1 MSDFKAK
8 MHQSQKFGWGY
19 ATDPAGELTY
29 AALPRPIAGF
39 KGPTSKGREG
49 KGRGKGGEGRVGK
62 RKGEGGERGREGC
75 VYCSGV
81 IGAPASNG
89 CVGLWFTNRV
99 VAPC

>member
-8 MHQSQKFGWGY
+8 MHQNPKFGCGC
-19 ATDPAGELTY
+19 APH
-29 AALPRPIAGF
+29 PIGGAYSAPPHPLAGF

-49 KGRGKGGEGRVGK
+49 KGRGEGGEGRVGK

-81 IGAPASNG
+81 IGTPASNG

-99 VAPC
+99 IAPC